1 MGGDTPGL
9 VVLGFIIIKQAE
21 QAMRSKL
28 VSFLYG
34 SGSQHTHD
42 YMNI

>member
-21 QAMRSKL
+21 QAMRVKPVRSCDGLNKNASIGL
-28 VSFLYG
+28 
-34 SGSQHTHD
+34 
-42 YMNI
+42 